1 MAFRI
6 SSETFRDM
14 SLVPMTLRSD
24 GTSANVLV
32 SGPVDAINKLRSAF
46 DNESLALP
54 TQYFDHGKQAF
65 DLAVDYQLKK
75 GTFPTQQDMG
85 EFETLINHGM
95 HFTECENIAEE
106 VIARFRTITPPIAME
121 SFDINTTLKELRTVA
136 RAHHE
141 ERIYEIGL
149 ITQIA
154 GSVADEV
161 TLIPS
166 FPGIPATDILWMVRR
181 IEVTSSGSRI
191 ERWGA
196 LEQTAAAAQQH
207 ESSPLTLPASST
219 LPTSPTLS
227 IPSAKLVPA
236 TTVHA
241 KTSALSTQDGF
252 EAFDSDPEDD
262 TGEDSAAANIPPVAG
277 TGPQVFQT
285 NLSDLHVL
293 PDPSIG
299 ANLTDDQLLDGRV
312 DPDKI
317 VGSMIFRL
325 ALTHHTS
332 TLQTRINALYVSR
345 GLPTRG
351 RNTYTK
357 RVSNAFDARA
367 ETMDP
372 RDANGI
378 SIPIGVMKYQFDCFR
393 YERKL
398 RDRKPNM
405 ADYEN
410 KGKKKEDWS
419 TLKNPVRSKKRK
431 EAKMVDSGDAG
442 NVGPPLKRGRKVK
455 KMKLSP
461 ESDDEE
467 T

>member
-1 MAFRI
+1 M
-6 SSETFRDM
+6 RDM
-14 SLVPMTLRSD
+14 SLVSMTTRPD
-24 GTSANVLV
+24 GTSADMLV
-32 SGPVDAINKLRSAF
+32 SGPADAINKLRGAF
-46 DNESLALP
+46 NNENLALP
-54 TQYFDHGKQAF
+54 TQYFDDGKQAF
-65 DLAVDYQLKK
+65 DLAVDYQLKR
-75 GTFPTQQDMG
+75 GTFPTAQDFG

-95 HFTECENIAEE
+95 QFTECENIAEE
-106 VIARFRTITPPIAME
+106 LIARFRVITPPIVIGG
-121 SFDINTTLKELRTVA
+121 FDINSTLKQLRSVT

-166 FPGIPATDILWMVRR
+166 FPGIPATDVMWMVRR
-181 IEVTSSGSRI
+181 IEVTSSGFRI

-196 LEQTAAAAQQH
+196 LEQTAVAAQQH
-207 ESSPLTLPASST
+207 QSPPLTLPASST
-219 LPTSPTLS
+219 LPTLPTLPS
-227 IPSAKLVPA
+227 PSAKLAPA
-236 TTVHA
+236 STVHA
-241 KTSALSTQDGF
+241 ETSALSAQDGF
-252 EAFDSDPEDD
+252 KRFDSDPEDD
-262 TGEDSAAANIPPVAG
+262 AGEDSAATNVAPVAG
-277 TGPQVFQT
+277 TGPQVYQT

-293 PDPSIG
+293 PDPAIG

-332 TLQTRINALYVSR
+332 NLQTRINALYVSR

-372 RDANGI
+372 RDANGT

-419 TLKNPVRSKKRK
+419 TPKNPVRSKKRK

-442 NVGPPLKRGRKVK
+442 NVGPPLRRGRKAK

>member
-1 MAFRI
+1 MAFRT
-6 SSETFRDM
+6 SSETMRNTSFV
-14 SLVPMTLRSD
+14 SMTVLAG
-24 GTSANVLV
+24 GTSANMLV
-32 SGPVDAINKLRSAF
+32 SGPADAINKLRSASNN
-46 DNESLALP
+46 DNLALP
-54 TQYFDHGKQAF
+54 TQYFDQGKQGF
-65 DLAVDYQLKK
+65 QLAVDYQIKK
-75 GTFPTQQDMG
+75 GTFPTLQDFG
-85 EFETLINHGM
+85 EFETLISHGL
-95 HFTECENIAEE
+95 HFTECENIAEDL
-106 VIARFRTITPPIAME
+106 IARFRTITPPIFIGG
-121 SFDINTTLKELRTVA
+121 FDIDATLKQLRSVT

-161 TLIPS
+161 ALIPS
-166 FPGIPATDILWMVRR
+166 FPGIPATDIMWMVRR
-181 IEVTSSGSRI
+181 IEVNSSGSWI

-196 LEQTAAAAQQH
+196 LEQTVVAAQQH
-207 ESSPLTLPASST
+207 QPSPRTLPASST
-219 LPTSPTLS
+219 LPTLPTLPT
-227 IPSAKLVPA
+227 PSAKLAPA
-236 TTVHA
+236 IIVHA
-241 KTSALSTQDGF
+241 KTSALSAQDGF
-252 EAFDSDPEDD
+252 EDCDSDPEDD
-262 TGEDSAAANIPPVAG
+262 TGEDSATVNMPPVAG
-277 TGPQVFQT
+277 TGPQVYQID
-285 NLSDLHVL
+285 LSDLHVL

-299 ANLTDDQLLDGRV
+299 ANLTDDQLLDGHV

-372 RDANGI
+372 RDANGM
-378 SIPIGVMKYQFDCFR
+378 SILIGVMKYQFDCFR

-419 TLKNPVRSKKRK
+419 TPKNPTRWKKRQ
-431 EAKMVDSGDAG
+431 EAKMINSGDAG
-442 NVGPPLKRGRKVK
+442 NVGPPLRRGRKAK
-455 KMKLSP
+455 KMKLGP